1 MTDAPSA
8 EFFTPHIAEAMS
20 LPNGQKLTLV
30 SVDKRNWPRD
40 ASRAAFSL
48 LLRGVPDPITP
59 EGMHRV
65 TFEDGA
71 SFELYLIPSTRR
83 RENIRIIR
91 LSSTDPRPATASV
104 A

>member
-1 MTDAPSA
+1 
-8 EFFTPHIAEAMS
+8 MS

-30 SVDKRNWPRD
+30 SVDKRNAPGD

-71 SFELYLIPSTRR
+71 SFELYLIPIHTPTR
-83 RENIRIIR
+83 EHQDYQIVFN
-91 LSSTDPRPATASV
+91 
-104 A
+104 